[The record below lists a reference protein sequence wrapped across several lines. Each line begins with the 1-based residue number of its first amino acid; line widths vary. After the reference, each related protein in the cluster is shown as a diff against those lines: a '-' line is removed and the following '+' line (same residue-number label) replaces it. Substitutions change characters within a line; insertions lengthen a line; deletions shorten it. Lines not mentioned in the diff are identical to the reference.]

1 MKTQKSEWHQFSGE
15 LAGVLNNRGRNMC
28 FVMYICYTY
37 SLKYIKYFRIKE
49 KGKEKK
55 KKKGYQYIIS
65 LSWSEHHRPHF
76 TTRNNRAQAAIM
88 SDCLCF
94 RYKSMCR
101 TGRKLSWQSVC
112 LACRKPWA
120 PPPALHKPG
129 LTHTHVQGHFWLH
142 SEFEA
147 NLKYMEPTLK
157 QQRNKDKTRKTICK
171 KARDPPFSHWGS
183 LDNLYR

>member
-1 MKTQKSEWHQFSGE
+1 MWVNHENKTMKKARFRSLTILIKIIKEAQLSNTLYRDINEYTHMHICIYIIRKYMCVCVHWLKEMKTQKSEWHQFSRE

-76 TTRNNRAQAAIM
+76 TTRNNTVQAAIM
-88 SDCLCF
+88 RDCLCF
-94 RYKSMCR
+94 WYKSICR
-101 TGRKLSWQSVC
+101 TGR
-112 LACRKPWA
+112 
-120 PPPALHKPG
+120 
-129 LTHTHVQGHFWLH
+129 
-142 SEFEA
+142 
-147 NLKYMEPTLK
+147 
-157 QQRNKDKTRKTICK
+157 
-171 KARDPPFSHWGS
+171 
-183 LDNLYR
+183 